1 MTSFLQCEYING
13 AYSGEG
19 PWFPQTPPYP
29 KLLGLDYPGSTLDM
43 GVGVIDAGYREPVD
57 VILFNYSDQD
67 NDETSSSS

>member
-1 MTSFLQCEYING
+1 MLTQ
-13 AYSGEG
+13 
-19 PWFPQTPPYP
+19 
-29 KLLGLDYPGSTLDM
+29 LLGLDYNGSTLDM